1 MTQCALSFQN
11 VTKLSNNHSEMSGLN
26 FNQLLYFNDWPK
38 LYFFSRKKCFLSAV
52 WSNLKVLGEK
62 KKKVLGVKCEL
73 LMKFGLKWWL
83 EDDYENLSG
92 NLVSV
97 ALDPSPPVRLFEDQ
111 PRCPAPAAE
120 PSSWT
125 LRAPHPGQTDSIVQL
140 WQRPYFSYVNHL
152 FTSVCKYV

>member
-1 MTQCALSFQN
+1 MTRCALSFQN
-11 VTKLSNNHSEMSGLN
+11 VTKLSNNHSEMSELN
-26 FNQLLYFNDWPK
+26 FNKLLYFNDWPK
-38 LYFFSRKKCFLSAV
+38 LYFFSRRKCFLSAV
-52 WSNLKVLGEK
+52 RSDL
-62 KKKVLGVKCEL
+62 KVLGVKCEL
-73 LMKFGLKWWL
+73 LMKFGLKGWL